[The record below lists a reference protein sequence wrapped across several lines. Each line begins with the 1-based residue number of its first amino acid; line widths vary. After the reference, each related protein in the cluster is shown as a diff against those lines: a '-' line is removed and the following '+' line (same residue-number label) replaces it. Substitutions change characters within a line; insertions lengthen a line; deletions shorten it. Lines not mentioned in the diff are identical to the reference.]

1 MRKNNGFTL
10 MELLVILAIMSII
23 LAVAVTALGKARYN
37 WTLRGEANQFIM
49 SVYKARGLAM
59 KEEKIVKIH
68 FDNPSSPRAYSLQVK
83 QSTGYVS
90 VPSTTHNLADQA
102 IVTVSP
108 AKDIVFYPD
117 GRMFVEQATN
127 NYVLSFIKVY
137 VAQKTI
143 PNHYIK
149 IVLYP
154 LGGIETSRHFV
165 K

>member
-1 MRKNNGFTL
+1 MRKNKGFTL
-10 MELLVILAIMSII
+10 MELLVILSIMGII
-23 LAVAVTALGKARYN
+23 LAVAATALGKAKYN

-49 SVYKARGLAM
+49 MVYKARGLAM

-68 FDNPSSPRAYSLQVK
+68 FDNTSNPRAYSLQVK
-83 QSTGYVS
+83 QSTGYIT
-90 VPSTTHNLADQA
+90 VPRTTHNLADQA
-102 IVTVSP
+102 IITVIP
-108 AKDIVFYPD
+108 EKDIVFFPD

-127 NYVLSFIKVY
+127 NYVLSFIEVR

-143 PNHYIK
+143 PNHYIR

-154 LGGIETSRHFV
+154 MGGIETSRHFV